1 MSVTLDS
8 VGGLIE
14 AGLFVR
20 PEFASLLDSL
30 PQAELEERFI
40 KHGTVV
46 VHGKDHLLFQA
57 VKVRGAATA
66 REIFFAPSETPCPLL
81 CPSSAGLRP
90 THHLLGSS
98 RISRTAAAT
107 NGAPAT
113 PIL

>member
-8 VGGLIE
+8 FGGLIE

-66 REIFFAPSETPCPLL
+66 REIFFAPSDKSATKSFAVKPSELYSSGDNGNISH
-81 CPSSAGLRP
+81 PSSLNFFG
-90 THHLLGSS
+90 
-98 RISRTAAAT
+98 
-107 NGAPAT
+107 
-113 PIL
+113 